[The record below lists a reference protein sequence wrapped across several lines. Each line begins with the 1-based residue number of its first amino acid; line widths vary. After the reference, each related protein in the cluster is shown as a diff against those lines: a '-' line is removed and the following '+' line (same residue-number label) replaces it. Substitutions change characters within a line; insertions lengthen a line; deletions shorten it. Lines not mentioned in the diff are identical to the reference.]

1 MEAAAI
7 GSSSKVSKSSDSRSS
22 RSSSITRR
30 ICPKETVGAA
40 SRSLASS
47 RWNSSRCSSATSPTS
62 RKDITCPS
70 FIAAP
75 FIVPSTATICLAVSS
90 WRRAS
95 ASSDASSPRATLAA
109 RVPNCL
115 TASLAASEATV
126 AVRRARE
133 VGIFSRSRAMLKS
146 YERSLGRL
154 LYQRA
159 RHDVVGAVGPAH
171 PCLGAAV
178 VVAAE
183 QHEHGRLAH
192 RRAGL
197 GALGIEAAPDAYERV
212 ALPLLADR
220 GRRGVPGIDDR
231 LGR

>member
-1 MEAAAI
+1 M
-7 GSSSKVSKSSDSRSS
+7 GTGSKDSKTSSSFSPYSSS
-22 RSSSITRR
+22 RTFFMSL
-30 ICPKETVGAA
+30 KETFGAA

-47 RWNSSRCSSATSPTS
+47 AWNSSRNSSGTRPTS
-62 RKDITCPS
+62 RKDITWPS
-70 FIAAP
+70 FIAAL

-95 ASSDASSPRATLAA
+95 ASSAASSPRATLAA

-154 LYQRA
+154 LYPRA

-197 GALGIEAAPDAYERV
+197 GALG
-212 ALPLLADR
+212 
-220 GRRGVPGIDDR
+220 
-231 LGR
+231 